1 MFHSLIELIIIM
13 LAFLP
18 LRILRIVG
26 SCVGIIAMKFS
37 KRAAK
42 RLKTNLVATGICDEN
57 NVDMMARKTAS
68 EFGKTLVETVG
79 VAWHRSKKHCASLI
93 VDTVNYE
100 GMEQEVLSGKPIVFL
115 TPHMSSFE
123 IALKFTAYKIN
134 QRVFNVLYKPSK
146 NKWFNHIMLKGR
158 TEDNIRPLPTNR
170 LGVFT
175 LAKELKANGVVGI
188 LPDSIASS
196 GDGVWV
202 DFFGKKVFAPT
213 LAAKMVMMSNVV
225 TFVVATTRIKHGF
238 RVNYIPFIPCSGDIG
253 EVVQQIYQVIEQ
265 IVLEAPQ
272 QYYWSYDRFRIP
284 KHAHLIDNEG
294 K

>member
-1 MFHSLIELIIIM
+1 MFHLVIELIILM

-18 LRILRIVG
+18 LRALRIVG
-26 SCVGIIAMKFS
+26 SCIGIIAMKFS
-37 KRAAK
+37 KRAAN
-42 RLKTNLVATGICDEN
+42 RLKNNLLATGICDEN
-57 NVDMMARKTAS
+57 NVAMMAQKTAI

-79 VAWHRSKKHCASLI
+79 IAWHRSKKHCASLI
-93 VDTVNYE
+93 VDTINYA

-123 IALKFTAYKIN
+123 IALKFTAYKISG
-134 QRVFNVLYKPSK
+134 RVFNVLYKPSK
-146 NKWFNHIMLKGR
+146 NKWFNYMMLKGR

-202 DFFGKKVFAPT
+202 EFFGKKVFAPT
-213 LAAKMVMMSNVV
+213 LAAKMVMMPNVV
-225 TFVVATTRIKHGF
+225 TFIVATTRVKHGF
-238 RVNYIPFIPCSGDIG
+238 RVNYIPFVVTGDEISV
-253 EVVQQIYQVIEQ
+253 VVQQIYRVIEQ

-284 KHAHLIDNEG
+284 KHAQMPDNEV